1 MKPAVNNHK
10 DYSFISPQHI
20 RAARGWLWWTL
31 DDIEVKSGVT
41 RGAVSKYETGKKNL
55 SVKSR
60 EVLYNTFLKEGV
72 ELLPD
77 GIRARE
83 TA

>member
-1 MKPAVNNHK
+1 M
-10 DYSFISPQHI
+10 DYTFISANHI

-31 DDIEVKSGVT
+31 DDIEEKSGVT
-41 RGAVSKYETGKKNL
+41 RGAVSKFETGKKNL

-60 EVLYNTFLKEGV
+60 AILYRTFLREGV

-77 GIRARE
+77 GLRAKRDL
-83 TA
+83 